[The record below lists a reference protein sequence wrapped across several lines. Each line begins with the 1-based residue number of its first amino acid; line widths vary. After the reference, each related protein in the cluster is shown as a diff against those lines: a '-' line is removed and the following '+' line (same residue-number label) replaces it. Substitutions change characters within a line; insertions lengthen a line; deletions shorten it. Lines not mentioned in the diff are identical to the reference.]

1 MNETGKGANVVDIVD
16 KALRMGEGHQIKKL
30 ENVAKAVNALEDEIT
45 AMSDEELRG
54 QTGRFK
60 ERLDNGA
67 SLDDIM
73 AEAFATVREVSRRTL
88 GQRHFD
94 VQLMGGA
101 ALHWGNIAEMK
112 TGEGKTLVA
121 TLPSY
126 LNALEGKGVHVVTVN
141 DYLASYQSE
150 LMGRIYRF
158 LGMSVGCII
167 TEQKPPERRKQYNA
181 DITYGTNNEFGF
193 DYLRDNMA
201 WERGELVQRGHHYAI
216 VDEVDSILI
225 DEARTPLIISGP
237 AEGDVTRWYRQFARL
252 VLKLSRDE
260 DYEIDE
266 KKKVVGILDP
276 GITKIEDFLGIDNL
290 YEPNNTALIGYLNNA
305 VKAKELF
312 LRDRDYVVTRGEVLI
327 VDEHTGRILPG
338 RRYNEGLHQAIEAKE
353 GVEVKAENQ
362 TFATITLQNYFRMY
376 DKLSGM
382 TGTAETEA
390 AEFMGTYKLGVLPI
404 PTNRPMIR
412 EDKDDLI
419 FRTKK
424 EKLAAIV
431 KDVAKR
437 HAKGQ
442 PVLLGTASVESSEVV
457 SSLLDVAGIPHQVL
471 NAKQHAK
478 EAAVVAVAGRK
489 GAVTVATN
497 MAGRGTDIMLGGNV
511 EFLADAKLKA
521 DGYSPEDTP
530 EEYEKRWPGTLE
542 EVKEQVKDEH
552 EEVTQLGGLYVLG
565 TERHESRRIDNQLR
579 GRSGRQG
586 DPGES
591 RFYLSLEDDLMRLFN
606 TQLVAR
612 FMAKGLPEGEP
623 IESKSVSKGVR
634 AAQKAVESRNFEIRK
649 NVLKYDDV
657 MNKQRTVIY
666 AERQAVLKGE
676 DIHED
681 IERFIADTVES
692 YIRGAQQGSDKPSGW
707 DWDGLFEALNSV
719 FTVHVDMDEA
729 KESLAKLKGDKA
741 IAALRDMIVDDA
753 KTQYAAMEEQVSE
766 EGMRQLERRVVLA
779 VLDRKWREHLYEM
792 DYLKDGIGLR
802 GMGQRDP
809 LVEYQREGYQ
819 MYNSM
824 VEAIK
829 EESIQLLF
837 HVDIKQVARTE
848 DPESNEQEDAVI
860 ERTESALG
868 IERESVASSAD
879 EIDVDGDSESTD
891 TESAEG
897 DAAAEE
903 SADEASDEQEA
914 DQESAADMDD
924 ADDANSEKSADD
936 TVTSDDQADEHIE
949 PGIVGPAPLSHA
961 EGKVPVSKRPKSEEL
976 HTPWADGKTYPGT
989 GKNSPCPCGSGRKYK
1004 MCHGQNEK

>member
-1 MNETGKGANVVDIVD
+1 MVDIVD
-16 KALRMGEGHQIKKL
+16 KALRMGEGHQLKKL
-30 ENVAKAVNALEDEIT
+30 ENVAKAVNALEDEIS
-45 AMSDEELRG
+45 ALSDEDLKA
-54 QTGRFK
+54 QTPKFK
-60 ERLDNGA
+60 QEIENGK
-67 SLDDIM
+67 SLDEIM
-73 AEAFATVREVSRRTL
+73 PEAFATVREVSKRTL

-121 TLPSY
+121 TLPTY

-158 LGMSVGCII
+158 LGMNVGCII
-167 TEQKPPERRKQYNA
+167 TDQKPAERRKQYNA

-201 WERGELVQRGHHYAI
+201 WEKADLVQRGHHYAI

-237 AEGDVTRWYRQFARL
+237 AEGDVTRWYRQFAKL
-252 VLKLSRDE
+252 VLKLTRDE
-260 DYEIDE
+260 DYDVDE

-276 GITKIEDFLGIDNL
+276 GITKVEDFLGIDNL
-290 YEPNNTALIGYLNNA
+290 YEPANTALIGYLNNA
-305 VKAKELF
+305 IKAKELF
-312 LRDRDYVVTRGEVLI
+312 LRDKDYVVTQGEVLI

-353 GVEVKAENQ
+353 GVEIKAENQ

-376 DKLSGM
+376 DKLAGM

-390 AEFMGTYKLGVLPI
+390 AEFMNTYKLGVLPI
-404 PTNRPMIR
+404 KTNKPMIR
-412 EDKDDLI
+412 KDQDDLI
-419 FRTKK
+419 YRTKK

-457 SSLLDVAGIPHQVL
+457 STLLDVAKIPHQVL
-471 NAKQHAK
+471 NAKQHEK

-511 EFLADAKLKA
+511 EFLADAKLKSE
-521 DGYSPEDTP
+521 GYSPEDTP
-530 EEYEKRWPGTLE
+530 EEYEKRWPGTLNE
-542 EVKEQVKDEH
+542 IKAQVKDEH
-552 EEVTQLGGLYVLG
+552 EEVKELGGLYVLG

-606 TQLVAR
+606 TQLVAQV
-612 FMAKGLPEGEP
+612 MAKGMEEGQP
-623 IESKSVSKGVR
+623 IEAKSVTKGVR
-634 AAQKAVESRNFEIRK
+634 TAQKAVESRNYEIRK

-666 AERQAVLKGE
+666 SERQAVLKGE
-676 DIHED
+676 DIHKD
-681 IERFIADTVES
+681 ILRFISDTVES
-692 YIRGAQQGSDKPSGW
+692 YIKGANKGSEKPKDW
-707 DWDGLFEALNSV
+707 DWEGLFKALN
-719 FTVHVDMDEA
+719 TVIPTKVDEDEVR
-729 KESLAKLKGDKA
+729 KIVGGLKGAKA
-741 IAALRDMIVDDA
+741 VEAVRDLIVEDARQQYGEMEETIGETGLRD
-753 KTQYAAMEEQVSE
+753 
-766 EGMRQLERRVVLA
+766 LERRVVLA

-824 VEAIK
+824 IEAIK
-829 EESIQLLF
+829 EETVQLLF
-837 HVDIKQVARTE
+837 HIDIKQVATTDE
-848 DPESNEQEDAVI
+848 AV
-860 ERTESALG
+860 
-868 IERESVASSAD
+868 D
-879 EIDVDGDSESTD
+879 EVEET
-891 TESAEG
+891 A
-897 DAAAEE
+897 E
-903 SADEASDEQEA
+903 SADTIAVASGPDENGESVVEAAEGEVEDTDAKQA
-914 DQESAADMDD
+914 IAESAA
-924 ADDANSEKSADD
+924 ASGAGESTLPVA
-936 TVTSDDQADEHIE
+936 
-949 PGIVGPAPLSHA
+949 GPAPISHA

-976 HTPWADGKTYPGT
+976 KTPWADGRTFPGT
-989 GKNSPCPCGSGRKYK
+989 GKNAPCPCGSGRKYK